1 MLEDI
6 RTPPGPR
13 KHLRS
18 QRVKGARDPT

>member
-1 MLEDI
+1 MLEHI